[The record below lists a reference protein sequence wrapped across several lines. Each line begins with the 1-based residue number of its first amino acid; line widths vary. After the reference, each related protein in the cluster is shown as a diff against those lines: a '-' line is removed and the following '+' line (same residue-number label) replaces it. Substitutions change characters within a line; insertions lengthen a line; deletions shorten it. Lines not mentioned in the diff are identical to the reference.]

1 MGFGLVSS
9 GAIFFFYVFDNVGQ
23 LDVQSVC
30 NHFQRVKRRPAFVPL
45 YVTQGRFGDAAF
57 FGQPITAD
65 VLPYSFLNKQI
76 NYFITKCLGFA
87 YFHDGYHK
95 SS

>member
-1 MGFGLVSS
+1 MDLGPASLCV
-9 GAIFFFYVFDNVGQ
+9 IFSFYVFDNVGQ

-45 YVTQGRFGDAAF
+45 YVTQCRFSDAAF